1 MKYSD
6 TKPQVAQSHIS
17 YINERW
23 GQLNSLSKEYSDHAI
38 RFLFLTNAGGAA
50 AVLSFLGASESV
62 RHLLG
67 PKVSLALFILG
78 LITTGV
84 LNARL
89 VHRIERIYQQWRT
102 NVSSY
107 YEDKITWDEL
117 TDADAKVS
125 YNNTKEF
132 IFGYA
137 AFGCFILGSL
147 VGIGQFFCQ

>member
-1 MKYSD
+1 MKYSE
-6 TKPQVAQSHIS
+6 TPPQVAQSRIS

-38 RFLFLTNAGGAA
+38 RFLFLTNAGGSA

-62 RHLLG
+62 RELLG

-78 LITTGV
+78 LITTGI

-89 VHRIERIYQQWRT
+89 VHRIEFIYGEWRK

-107 YEDKITWDEL
+107 YEDKVTWEEL
-117 TDADAKVS
+117 TERDASIS

-132 IFGYA
+132 FFGYV

-147 VGIGQFFCQ
+147 VGIGQFLCL